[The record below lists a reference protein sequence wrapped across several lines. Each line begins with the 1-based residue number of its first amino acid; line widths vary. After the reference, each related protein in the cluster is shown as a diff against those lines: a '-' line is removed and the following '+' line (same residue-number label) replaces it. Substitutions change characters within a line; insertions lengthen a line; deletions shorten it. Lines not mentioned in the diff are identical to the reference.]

1 MTSNKPLNKILL
13 KYSGEAVAG
22 SVGQGIDPEIL
33 HFMSREIK
41 SVVKQNVAVGVVIGG
56 GNLFRGQELNQDGID
71 RVAGDHMGMLA
82 TVMNGIALRDSL
94 ERNGIKTR
102 VMSAI
107 PMPGIVE
114 HYDRRR
120 VIHLLDDGFVV
131 IFTAGTGNPFFT
143 TDTAACLRGIE
154 INADVVLKAT
164 KVDGVY
170 SDDPKTNPEAQL
182 FDSISFDEAIQKN
195 LKVMDTTALTLARD
209 NDMKIKVFNYE
220 SEGALLGIV
229 KGEDIGTL
237 ITNG

>member
-1 MTSNKPLNKILL
+1 VTSNKPLNKILL

-22 SVGQGIDPEIL
+22 SAGQGIDPEIL

-120 VIHLLDDGFVV
+120 AIHLLDDGFVV

>member
-1 MTSNKPLNKILL
+1 
-13 KYSGEAVAG
+13 
-22 SVGQGIDPEIL
+22 
-33 HFMSREIK
+33 
-41 SVVKQNVAVGVVIGG
+41 
-56 GNLFRGQELNQDGID
+56 
-71 RVAGDHMGMLA
+71 
-82 TVMNGIALRDSL
+82 
-94 ERNGIKTR
+94 
-102 VMSAI
+102 MSAI